1 MDNKSSFDT
10 RYQKLVEQ
18 KPIDKVENIYNQ
30 SVEVGKQVGEKTI
43 TWFSKYASQ
52 VFMVFMSLL
61 LVGIQQFAEPQFD
74 PYFFLRPKFWYDY
87 IPFVTAQWLILFAVI
102 TGNNKWLAEVDVNFL
117 RITKSIQEHVD
128 KDKKTPYIFEGA
140 KVMDRERKIRAF
152 RNKISRE
159 IDNIIKKYKF
169 GTFANMYAFLVEKE
183 IKSKVKKTKVVGQDE
198 EGKDIVE
205 EYEEIIWHE
214 VAKVRPKLRGMK
226 LQKEYELKQQINAL
240 LTKLT
245 DEFISENIDHLK
257 VKYSQVTESG
267 LVNGF
272 KPSAN
277 KEYESDFQEHT
288 TTAILNE
295 FGIGQLVTM
304 AIGFVML
311 SLDLIVKGVGINT
324 WIFFVFKMFMLVW
337 VYFKANFRSKFIFQK
352 TNLKAVQER
361 DSMLD
366 RIERMIIKKENNKE
380 EVK

>member
-1 MDNKSSFDT
+1 MSDFDKQ
-10 RYQKLVEQ
+10 YQKIVEQ

-30 SVEVGKQVGEKTI
+30 SVEKGKEIGERTMG
-43 TWFSKYASQ
+43 WFNKYASQ
-52 VFMVFMSLL
+52 VFMVILSLF

-87 IPFVTAQWLILFAVI
+87 IPFITAQWLILFAVV
-102 TGNNKWLAEVDVNFL
+102 TGNAKWMSEIDMTFL
-117 RITKSIQEHVD
+117 KVSKSIQDHVD
-128 KDKKTPYIFEGA
+128 RDKKTPYIFEGA
-140 KVMDRERKIRAF
+140 KVMDKERKIRSF
-152 RNKISRE
+152 RNGISRK
-159 IDNIIKKYKF
+159 IDKLIKRYKF

-183 IKSKVKKTKVVGQDE
+183 IKQVNKKIKVVGQDE
-198 EGKDIVE
+198 EGKDIIE
-205 EYEEIIWHE
+205 EYDEIIRHE

-226 LQKEYELKQQINAL
+226 SQKEYELKQEINTL

-257 VKYSQVTESG
+257 VKYAQVTEAG

-272 KPSAN
+272 KPRSQQ
-277 KEYESDFQEHT
+277 EYESDFQEHT

-295 FGIGQLVTM
+295 FGIGQIATM

-311 SLDLIVKGVGINT
+311 SLDLIIKGVSITT
-324 WIFFVFKMFMLVW
+324 WVFFVFKMFILIW
-337 VYFKANFRSKFIFQK
+337 VYFKATFRSKIIFQK